1 MQKARRVFQS
11 WVESQKEPEIQPT
24 ANCEG
29 EDSGVKGQDE
39 RQNTAPLTPKSSP
52 REIPAMF
59 CKKHAEKEG

>member
-1 MQKARRVFQS
+1 MQRKTVFQL

-29 EDSGVKGQDE
+29 GDSGVKGQDE

-52 REIPAMF
+52 REIPALF
-59 CKKHAEKEG
+59 YKKHAKKEY